1 MKNFPSS
8 YPTDHH
14 GLKAE
19 SRQYALPVRDQTV
32 SYRRKQITECPGAMP
47 RQHIENLGAMPRQE
61 SLGAM
66 PRRHIVALWSRLL
79 NEKQQIC
86 GLMADLTEQ
95 AMTAND
101 ANERLTVH
109 SRENLIS
116 ALFYTL
122 GNTGWRRKVP
132 VMMSSN
138 MELQKLN
145 LMTIPMILGSGM
157 MRLIDNPG
165 RSTMIRHKTKNK
177 KETAAA

>member
-1 MKNFPSS
+1 MRHSLLFQINYPNFSLMKNFPSS

-19 SRQYALPVRDQTV
+19 SRQYAPPVRDQTV
-32 SYRRKQITECPGAMP
+32 SYRRKQTTQRNRSGMMLLQMKI
-47 RQHIENLGAMPRQE
+47 LGAMPRQE

-95 AMTAND
+95 TMTAND

-109 SRENLIS
+109 SRENWIS
-116 ALFYTL
+116 ALFYSWQHRTEVKCL
-122 GNTGWRRKVP
+122 
-132 VMMSSN
+132 
-138 MELQKLN
+138 
-145 LMTIPMILGSGM
+145 
-157 MRLIDNPG
+157 
-165 RSTMIRHKTKNK
+165 
-177 KETAAA
+177 

>member
-14 GLKAE
+14 GLTAE
-19 SRQYALPVRDQTV
+19 SRQCALPVRDQTV
-32 SYRRKQITECPGAMP
+32 SYRSKQLTECLGVMP
-47 RQHIENLGAMPRQE
+47 RQHIENLGAMPREQ
-61 SLGAM
+61 SHGAM

-101 ANERLTVH
+101 ANERLTVR

-116 ALFYTL
+116 ALFYS
-122 GNTGWRRKVP
+122 WQHR
-132 VMMSSN
+132 
-138 MELQKLN
+138 MEVKCL
-145 LMTIPMILGSGM
+145 
-157 MRLIDNPG
+157 
-165 RSTMIRHKTKNK
+165 
-177 KETAAA
+177 

>member
-14 GLKAE
+14 GLTAE

-32 SYRRKQITECPGAMP
+32 SYRRKSVSYRSGMMLLQMK
-47 RQHIENLGAMPRQE
+47 NLGAMPRQE
-61 SLGAM
+61 SPGAM

-116 ALFYTL
+116 ALFY
-122 GNTGWRRKVP
+122 
-132 VMMSSN
+132 S
-138 MELQKLN
+138 
-145 LMTIPMILGSGM
+145 
-157 MRLIDNPG
+157 
-165 RSTMIRHKTKNK
+165 
-177 KETAAA
+177 

>member
-1 MKNFPSS
+1 MRHSLLFQINYPNFSLMKNFPSS

-32 SYRRKQITECPGAMP
+32 SYRRKHITQRNRSGMMLL
-47 RQHIENLGAMPRQE
+47 QMKNLGTMPRQE

-116 ALFYTL
+116 ALFCS
-122 GNTGWRRKVP
+122 WQHR
-132 VMMSSN
+132 
-138 MELQKLN
+138 MEVKCL
-145 LMTIPMILGSGM
+145 
-157 MRLIDNPG
+157 
-165 RSTMIRHKTKNK
+165 
-177 KETAAA
+177 